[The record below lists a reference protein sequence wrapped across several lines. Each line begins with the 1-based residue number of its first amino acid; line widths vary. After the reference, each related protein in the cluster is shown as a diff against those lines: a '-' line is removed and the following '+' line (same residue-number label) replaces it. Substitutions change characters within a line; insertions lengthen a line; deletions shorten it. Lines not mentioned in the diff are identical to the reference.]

1 MAGIPAWALAL
12 GGLKIAP
19 EMANEWAGFYKNVRD
34 IRRGDEAHN
43 AEQEVLSDFTRATG
57 PEDVEYIQS
66 TIPRYGTM
74 GRDAAKDL
82 YAYGGEVLKQFEK
95 KDTDENIGGAYAKLI
110 DAYRANPNAPLNQVA
125 ANFTPGELRAFMK
138 EAGGKM
144 DDWYKA
150 QSTAEKITTDATDR
164 EAKAQRARDISD
176 FQSAI
181 GGITGPSTSPVDLRR
196 FAARGGYAPFSDV
209 ESDIRQ
215 AASAYNVGDSDEV
228 NKAIT
233 AARDA
238 YKSTFLPAETVN
250 VGRTTATGQRNLL
263 GDFRKDVQN
272 TAPVVNIR
280 NDGIREDRLTQSWY
294 DRYQKHP
301 VVKSQQEGLTY
312 ANGME
317 SMIKE
322 VQAGRIKNLTA
333 SDEMFVRGMLRAL
346 EPDSVVMI
354 SEGKS
359 LESNAPLINKA
370 RGALDRVA
378 KGGKMFTDD
387 ERQAIVQTLR
397 VYRGAI
403 GSAKRKVKSQ
413 FEKAM
418 PKGVDRAT
426 VFMGDIDDEVQ
437 TGTPAPKPGKQA
449 PPPVAPAGTRIKTK
463 DGKVMTSDGKGGWR

>member
-12 GGLKIAP
+12 GGLKMAP
-19 EMANEWAGFYKNVRD
+19 EVASDWFGLYKNIKDMRQTD
-34 IRRGDEAHN
+34 TAKN

-57 PEDVEYIQS
+57 PDDVEYIQS
-66 TIPRYGTM
+66 TLPRYGTM

-82 YAYGGEVLKQFEK
+82 YAYGGELLKKFEK
-95 KDTDENIGGAYAKLI
+95 DESDASIGGAYNKLI
-110 DAYRANPNAPLNQVA
+110 EAYKTDPNTPLNKVA
-125 ANFTPGELRAFMK
+125 ANMTAPELRAFVK

-150 QSTAEKITTDATDR
+150 QATITKMGTDAEDR
-164 EAKAQRARDISD
+164 EMKAQKARDLSD

-181 GGITGPSTSPVDLRR
+181 GGVSGPSTSPYDLRR
-196 FAARGGYAPFSDV
+196 FASRGGYAPLSDV

-215 AASAYNVGDSDEV
+215 AAAAYNVGDSDEV

-233 AARDA
+233 SARDA
-238 YKSTFLPAETVN
+238 YKSTYLPTETVK

-263 GDFRKDVQN
+263 GDFRKDVQS
-272 TAPVVNIR
+272 TAPVINVN
-280 NDGIREDRLTQSWY
+280 NDGIRQDRLTQSWY

-301 VVKSQQEGLTY
+301 VVKAQQEGLTY
-312 ANGME
+312 ADGME
-317 SMIKE
+317 RMLRE
-322 VQAGRIKNLTA
+322 VESGRVKNLTA

-359 LESNAPLINKA
+359 LESNAPLMNKA
-370 RGALDRVA
+370 RGALNRVA
-378 KGGKMFTDD
+378 TGGKMFTDD
-387 ERQAIVQTLR
+387 ERKAIVQTLR

-403 GSAKRKVKSQ
+403 GSAKRKVKTQ

-418 PKGVDRAT
+418 PKGVDRDT
-426 VFMGDIDDEVQ
+426 VFMGDIEDEAQ
-437 TGTPAPKPGKQA
+437 LPKPDAKQ
-449 PPPVAPAGTRIKTK
+449 PPVAPAGTRIKTK
-463 DGKVMTSDGKGGWR
+463 DGRVMTSDGKGGWK